1 MAVKQISVFYEN
13 TPGCLAHFTRVL
25 GDNKLDLISLS
36 VVDGGPM
43 GIMRGIVVD
52 YERAMEVVTQ
62 NGYAVKLTEVLAIS
76 VADRPGG
83 IADVLDLLAKH
94 NIAVEYLY
102 SFVRNAGGQSLII
115 FRVNPLEKAEKVL
128 RDAGVRLVS
137 HEELHAL

>member
-13 TPGCLAHFTRVL
+13 TPGRLAHFTRVL
-25 GDNKLDLISLS
+25 GDNNLDLISLS

-52 YERAMEVVTQ
+52 YERAMKVLSE
-62 NGYAVKLTEVLAIS
+62 NGYTVKLTEVLAIN

-83 IADVLDLLAKH
+83 MADVLARFAEH
-94 NIAVEYLY
+94 NISVEYLY

-115 FRVNPLEKAEKVL
+115 FRVNPLDQAEQVL
-128 RDAGVRLVS
+128 AEAGIGVVS
-137 HEELHAL
+137 QSELQSL

>member
-13 TPGCLAHFTRVL
+13 TPGRLAHFTRVL
-25 GDNKLDLISLS
+25 GDNNLDLISLS

-52 YERAMEVVTQ
+52 YERAMKVLAE
-62 NGYAVKLTEVLAIS
+62 NGYTVKLTEVLAIN

-83 IADVLDLLAKH
+83 MADVLARFAEH

-115 FRVNPLEKAEKVL
+115 FRVNPLDEAEKVL
-128 RDAGVRLVS
+128 AEAGIGLVS
-137 HEELHAL
+137 QEELHTL

>member
-1 MAVKQISVFYEN
+1 VAVKQISVFYEN
-13 TPGCLAHFTRVL
+13 TPGRLAHFTRVL
-25 GDNKLDLISLS
+25 GNNNLDLVSLS

-52 YERAMEVVTQ
+52 YERAMEVLKE
-62 NGYAVKLTEVLAIS
+62 NGYTVKLTEVLAIS

-83 IADVLDLLAKH
+83 MADVLDRLAAH

-115 FRVNPLEKAEKVL
+115 FRVNPLDAAEKVL
-128 RDAGVRLVS
+128 EDAGIKLVS
-137 HEELHAL
+137 HEELHNL

>member
-1 MAVKQISVFYEN
+1 LAVKQISVFYEN
-13 TPGCLAHFTRVL
+13 TPGRLAHFTRVL
-25 GDNKLDLISLS
+25 GDNNLDLISLS

-52 YERAMEVVTQ
+52 YERAMKVLAE
-62 NGYAVKLTEVLAIS
+62 NGYTVKLTEVLAIN

-83 IADVLDLLAKH
+83 MADVLARFAEH

-115 FRVNPLEKAEKVL
+115 FRVNPLDKAEKVL
-128 RDAGVRLVS
+128 EDAGIGLVS
-137 HEELHAL
+137 QEELHTL

>member
-13 TPGCLAHFTRVL
+13 TPGRMAHFTRVL
-25 GDNKLDLISLS
+25 GDNNLDLISLS

-52 YERAMEVVTQ
+52 YERAMKVLAE
-62 NGYAVKLTEVLAIS
+62 NGYTVKLTEVLAIS

-83 IADVLDLLAKH
+83 MADVLDRFAEH

-115 FRVNPLEKAEKVL
+115 FRVNPLDKAEQVL
-128 RDAGVRLVS
+128 ADAGIGLVS
-137 HEELHAL
+137 QEELHTL

>member
-13 TPGCLAHFTRVL
+13 TPGRLAHFTRVL
-25 GDNKLDLISLS
+25 GDHNLDLISLS

-52 YERAMEVVTQ
+52 YDRAMKVLAE
-62 NGYAVKLTEVLAIS
+62 NGYSVKLTEVLAIN

-83 IADVLDLLAKH
+83 MADVLARFAEH

-115 FRVNPLEKAEKVL
+115 FRVTPLEKAQQVL
-128 RDAGVRLVS
+128 DAAGISVLD
-137 HEELHAL
+137 HEQLHSL

>member
-13 TPGCLAHFTRVL
+13 TPGRLAHFTRVL
-25 GDNKLDLISLS
+25 GDNSLDLISLS

-52 YERAMEVVTQ
+52 YERAMEVLAQ
-62 NGYAVKLTEVLAIS
+62 NGYTVKLTEVLAIS

-83 IADVLDLLAKH
+83 MADVLKLLAEH

-115 FRVNPLEKAEKVL
+115 FRVNPLDEAEKVL
-128 RDAGVRLVS
+128 QEAGVGLVS
-137 HEELHAL
+137 HKELHAL

>member
-13 TPGCLAHFTRVL
+13 LPGRLAHFTRVL
-25 GDNKLDLISLS
+25 GDNNLDLISLS

-52 YERAMEVVTQ
+52 YERAMDVLTQ
-62 NGYAVKLTEVLAIS
+62 NGYTVKLTDVLAIS

-83 IADVLDLLAKH
+83 MADVLKMLAEH

-115 FRVNPLEKAEKVL
+115 FRVNPLDVAQQVL
-128 RDAGVRLVS
+128 KEAGIRLVS
-137 HEELHAL
+137 HEELHTL

>member
-13 TPGCLAHFTRVL
+13 TPGRLAHFTRVL
-25 GDNKLDLISLS
+25 GDHNLDLISLS

-52 YERAMEVVTQ
+52 YERAMQVLAE
-62 NGYAVKLTEVLAIS
+62 NGYTVKLTEVLAIS

-83 IADVLDLLAKH
+83 MADVLDRLAEH
-94 NIAVEYLY
+94 NMAVEYLY

-115 FRVNPLEKAEKVL
+115 FRVNPVEEAEKMLVQ
-128 RDAGVRLVS
+128 AGVKLVS

>member
-13 TPGCLAHFTRVL
+13 TPGRLAHFTRVL
-25 GDNKLDLISLS
+25 GDNNLDLISLS

-43 GIMRGIVVD
+43 GILRGIVVD
-52 YERAMEVVTQ
+52 YERAMKVLVE
-62 NGYAVKLTEVLAIS
+62 NGYTVKLTEVLAIS

-83 IADVLDLLAKH
+83 VADVLDRFAEH

-115 FRVNPLEKAEKVL
+115 FRVNPLEEAEKVL
-128 RDAGVRLVS
+128 AEAGIGFVS
-137 HEELHAL
+137 QEELHTL

>member
-1 MAVKQISVFYEN
+1 VAVKQISVFYEN
-13 TPGCLAHFTRVL
+13 TPGRLAHFTRVL
-25 GDNKLDLISLS
+25 GDNSLDLISLS

-52 YERAMEVVTQ
+52 YERAMEVLAQ
-62 NGYAVKLTEVLAIS
+62 NGYTVKLTEVLAIS

-83 IADVLDLLAKH
+83 MADVLKLLAEH

-115 FRVNPLEKAEKVL
+115 FRVNPLDEAEKVL
-128 RDAGVRLVS
+128 QEAGVGLVS

>member
-13 TPGCLAHFTRVL
+13 TPGRLAHFTRVL
-25 GDNKLDLISLS
+25 GDNNLDLISLS

-52 YERAMEVVTQ
+52 YERAMKVLAE
-62 NGYAVKLTEVLAIS
+62 NGYTVKLTEVLAIN

-83 IADVLDLLAKH
+83 MADVLARFAEY

-115 FRVNPLEKAEKVL
+115 FRVNPLDKAEKVL
-128 RDAGVRLVS
+128 EDAGIGLVS
-137 HEELHAL
+137 QEELHTL

>member
-13 TPGCLAHFTRVL
+13 TPGRLAHFTRVL
-25 GDNKLDLISLS
+25 GDNNLDLISLS

-43 GIMRGIVVD
+43 GILRGIVVD
-52 YERAMEVVTQ
+52 YERAMKVLAE
-62 NGYAVKLTEVLAIS
+62 NGYTVKLTEVLAIS

-83 IADVLDLLAKH
+83 MADVLDRFAEH

-115 FRVNPLEKAEKVL
+115 FRVNPLEEAEKVL
-128 RDAGVRLVS
+128 AEAGIGLVS
-137 HEELHAL
+137 QEELHAL

>member
-13 TPGCLAHFTRVL
+13 TPGRLAHFTRVL
-25 GDNKLDLISLS
+25 GNNNLDLVSLS

-52 YERAMEVVTQ
+52 YERAMEVLKE
-62 NGYAVKLTEVLAIS
+62 NGYTVKLTEVLAIS

-83 IADVLDLLAKH
+83 MADVLDRLAAH

-115 FRVNPLEKAEKVL
+115 FRVNPLDAAEKVL
-128 RDAGVRLVS
+128 EDAGIKLVS
-137 HEELHAL
+137 HEELHNL

>member
-13 TPGCLAHFTRVL
+13 TPGRLAHFTRVL
-25 GDNKLDLISLS
+25 GDNSLDLISLS

-52 YERAMEVVTQ
+52 YERAMEVLAQ
-62 NGYAVKLTEVLAIS
+62 NGYTVKLTEVLAIS

-83 IADVLDLLAKH
+83 MADVLKLLAEH

-115 FRVNPLEKAEKVL
+115 FRVNPLDEAERVL
-128 RDAGVRLVS
+128 QEAGVGLVS

>member
-13 TPGCLAHFTRVL
+13 SPGRLAHFTRVL
-25 GDNKLDLISLS
+25 GDNNLDLISLS

-52 YERAMEVVTQ
+52 YERAMEVLAQ
-62 NGYAVKLTEVLAIS
+62 NGYTVKLTEVLAIS

-83 IADVLDLLAKH
+83 MADVLKLLAEH

-115 FRVNPLEKAEKVL
+115 FRVNPLDAAEKVL
-128 RDAGVRLVS
+128 LEAGVGLVS

>member
-13 TPGCLAHFTRVL
+13 TPGRLAHFTRVI
-25 GDNKLDLISLS
+25 GDNNLDLISLS

-62 NGYAVKLTEVLAIS
+62 NGYTVKLTEVLAIS

-94 NIAVEYLY
+94 NISVEYLY

-115 FRVNPLEKAEKVL
+115 FRVTPLDEAEKVL
-128 RDAGVRLVS
+128 LEAGIRLVS
-137 HEELHAL
+137 HEELAAL